1 MMKLQHVALCSSSE
15 EKADKFYKN
24 LLGLSK
30 MTPKILSDSLS
41 EAIFNIPAEFTIVNY
56 QNDTLRFEIFIHR
69 AYPINKTPVAHTC
82 IEVPDRK
89 AFLEK
94 CREMN
99 VMIREITK
107 EDKIVTFISDY
118 DGNLFEVV

>member
-1 MMKLQHVALCSSSE
+1 MNLQHVALCSSSE
-15 EKADKFYKN
+15 ENADKFYKH

-30 MTPKILSDSLS
+30 MALKILSDSLS
-41 EAIFNIPAEFTIVNY
+41 EAIFNVPTEFTIVNY
-56 QNDTLRFEIFIHR
+56 QNDTLRFEIFIHSTT
-69 AYPINKTPVAHTC
+69 PINETPVAHTC

-94 CREMN
+94 CREMD
-99 VMIREITK
+99 VMIREVSK